1 VSSLTVG
8 NYGFGVSSSEVTV
21 KPGFMQINHLF
32 QKFKLCVGGGTDA
45 DHGSQAFLFPFQKNN
60 LG

>member
-1 VSSLTVG
+1 VG
-8 NYGFGVSSSEVTV
+8 
-21 KPGFMQINHLF
+21 
-32 QKFKLCVGGGTDA
+32 GGGTDA